1 MMIRTLLAGVLALLL
16 SSCSSLVVG
25 YLVNNYLNDKAPI
38 FTWRG
43 TVVDTDNRG
52 IPDATVRVRAEV
64 AGDDN
69 VLDFEGLTDGT
80 GHYQIPFKYSA
91 KVSYRVSV
99 LIDDVVVAEKNVG
112 SISKGDQRDDFVVD
126 SAGAELE
133 VSGVVRD
140 ASGDPIDDALILV
153 GSAAAPGGAV
163 NFFKDGADPAFAETS
178 ASGAFDL
185 SGSANEHVVA
195 VAFHPEHGFAYATG
209 EDEDEDGDLELD
221 LEMGAVGTHDVSVQ
235 VVDGSSDPIA
245 SQVLDPA
252 RQFRLRLRTPYD
264 FSETV
269 DDVVADN
276 SLFPG
281 LLGDPSDL
289 HPVSKLFTVQSTGV
303 NGIAD
308 GEFTVTGGTY
318 LVELLERDST
328 DPATAIVLS
337 DNPLPL
343 AGESTVI
350 VRVN

>member
-1 MMIRTLLAGVLALLL
+1 MSLRTLFAAALALAL

-43 TVVDTDNRG
+43 SVVDTDNRG

-64 AGDDN
+64 AGDDS
-69 VLDFEGLTDGT
+69 VLDFTGLTDGT

-91 KVSYRVSV
+91 KVSYRLSV
-99 LIDDVVVAEKNVG
+99 LIDDVVVAERNVG
-112 SISKGDQRDDFVVD
+112 ASSKGDQRDDFVID
-126 SAGAELE
+126 SAGTQLE

-140 ASGDPIDDALILV
+140 ANGDPIDDALVLV
-153 GSAAAPGGAV
+153 GSAVTEGGAV
-163 NFFKDGADPAFAETS
+163 ALFQDSGDAAFVETS
-178 ASGAFDL
+178 ASGAYDL
-185 SGSANEHVVA
+185 TGSANEHIVV
-195 VAFHPEHGFAYATG
+195 VAFHPAHGFAYATG
-209 EDEDEDGDLELD
+209 EADDDDLALN
-221 LEMGAVGTHDVSVQ
+221 LEMGAVGEHAVHVQ
-235 VVDGSSDPIA
+235 VVDGNGDPLP

-264 FSETV
+264 LSEEV
-269 DDVVADN
+269 DEVVADN
-276 SLFPG
+276 SLFPELSG
-281 LLGDPSDL
+281 EPSDL
-289 HPVSKLFTVQSTGV
+289 QPASKLFTVQSTGA

-308 GEFTVTGGTY
+308 GELSVSGGTY
-318 LVELLERDST
+318 DLELLERDST

-343 AGESTVI
+343 AGESTVV